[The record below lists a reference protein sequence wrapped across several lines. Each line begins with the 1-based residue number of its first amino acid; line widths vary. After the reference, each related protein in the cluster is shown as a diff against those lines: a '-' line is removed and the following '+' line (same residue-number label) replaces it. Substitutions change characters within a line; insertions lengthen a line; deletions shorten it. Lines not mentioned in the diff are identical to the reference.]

1 MPLLSL
7 DAACCAAYLTI
18 SAKKPSPDAKCGV
31 VFSFMRESGHGEDKT
46 ELIVRKIMS
55 GSLLEAAGLKV
66 GDRVMDLCNQKP
78 RSAQEAASLLR
89 NAESTIEMTIER
101 NSTKVTH
108 IADLNPLQEVAIA
121 KLVANE
127 ALDMDLDP
135 SKEDEKLSG
144 SYYLGGRKVEGLDVG
159 DLIVCMGKTRRIR
172 LNAALHPAARFP
184 SPALALTTDLFFPGR
199 MHCRCQMVCRRRV
212 QIPVGTSLPRRR
224 WATSKS
230 WWRRRVSPAE
240 SEVLRFRIRP
250 KTLSASSRTCSWFSP
265 LSALWSAAR
274 AQRTHNYCLPLQE
287 AFVGTIQCHGVA

>member
-108 IADLNPLQEVAIA
+108 IADLNPLQ
-121 KLVANE
+121 
-127 ALDMDLDP
+127 
-135 SKEDEKLSG
+135 
-144 SYYLGGRKVEGLDVG
+144 G
-159 DLIVCMGKTRRIR
+159 DLAILADPNTASTFDDTSPSGGNPDRTRLLSEILAAKQGVESVNARI
-172 LNAALHPAARFP
+172 
-184 SPALALTTDLFFPGR
+184 
-199 MHCRCQMVCRRRV
+199 Q
-212 QIPVGTSLPRRR
+212 
-224 WATSKS
+224 
-230 WWRRRVSPAE
+230 
-240 SEVLRFRIRP
+240 
-250 KTLSASSRTCSWFSP
+250 
-265 LSALWSAAR
+265 
-274 AQRTHNYCLPLQE
+274 PLQDAMAGDE
-287 AFVGTIQCHGVA
+287 CRSVVHRNRVPRFGDHAHPFAAGFEG